1 MSHKKIVA
9 RIMPTVFAIPSIKS
23 IVLLTAIYSCANSIK
38 TPTMKDNAA
47 AATAI
52 VRDQEATISFQVN
65 LKWDC

>member
-1 MSHKKIVA
+1 
-9 RIMPTVFAIPSIKS
+9 
-23 IVLLTAIYSCANSIK
+23 
-38 TPTMKDNAA
+38 MKDNAA